1 MEIVTMQAGLLET
14 NLYFVVNN
22 VVGKALLIDAPLD
35 SKELVMDFLNR
46 SGLKLEAI
54 LLTHTH
60 WDHSGDCALIKQATG
75 APIYVHR
82 NDLFRLQNPNEHLLI
97 DLDLEI
103 LPADAD
109 FLLDGEVQLKF
120 NTTSVRV
127 LPTPGHTEG
136 SVTFVIDELKSAFV
150 GDTIFYLSVGRT
162 DLPGGNEDELFASI
176 QNVIFNLPDDYI
188 LYPGHERSTTVYF
201 ERLYNPYILK

>member
-109 FLLDGEVQLKF
+109 VLLDGEVQLKF